1 MGPTTATASNV
12 SPRARRHHSPL
23 IVALDVSDLTQASEL
38 VRQLKPYAAFF
49 KVGAQLFTGY
59 GPEAVAMVRAQGGR
73 VFLDL
78 KFHDIPSTVAK
89 ACAAAARHRVAMMT
103 LHTSG
108 GADMLR
114 AAAQATADAAAR
126 LHVMRPKLV
135 GVTVLTSVGQ
145 QQFRAGTDPARA
157 LQERVLTL
165 AAQAQEAG
173 LDGVVASA
181 EEARLLRQT
190 FGKRWLVITP
200 GIRPS
205 GSDRGEQAR
214 VLTPCEALQQGA
226 DYLVVGRPIIAA
238 PDPIK
243 AARAIIEEITS
254 CPL

>member
-1 MGPTTATASNV
+1 MGPAIVDAPAVT
-12 SPRARRHHSPL
+12 RAAGKTSPL
-23 IVALDVSDLTQASEL
+23 IVALDVSDLAQASEL
-38 VRQLKPYAAFF
+38 VRQLRQYAAFF
-49 KVGAQLFTGY
+49 KVGAQLFTSY
-59 GPEAVAMVRAQGGR
+59 GPEAVAMVRSHGAR

-89 ACAAAARHRVAMMT
+89 ACAAAAHHRISLMT

-114 AAAQATADAAAR
+114 AAAQATAEAAR
-126 LHVMRPKLV
+126 RLRVPRPKLV

-157 LQERVLTL
+157 LQERVLSL
-165 AAQAQEAG
+165 AQQAKDAG

-181 EEARLLRQT
+181 EEARLLRAT

-200 GIRPS
+200 GIRPQ
-205 GSDRGEQAR
+205 GSDPGEQAR
-214 VLTPCEALQQGA
+214 VLTPCQALQQGA
-226 DYLVVGRPIIAA
+226 DYLVVGRPIVAA
-238 PDPIK
+238 PDPVK
-243 AARAIIEEITS
+243 AARAIVEEITS

>member
-1 MGPTTATASNV
+1 MGPTTLDAPTV
-12 SPRARRHHSPL
+12 TRAAGKASPL

-38 VRQLKPYAAFF
+38 VRLLRPYVAFF

-59 GPEAVAMVRAQGGR
+59 GPEAIAMVRRQGAK

-89 ACAAAARHRVAMMT
+89 ACAAATHHRVALMT

-108 GADMLR
+108 GVDMLR
-114 AAAQATADAAAR
+114 AAAEATAQAAR
-126 LHVMRPKLV
+126 RLRVTRPKLV

-145 QQFRAGTDPARA
+145 QQFRLGTDPTRA
-157 LQERVLTL
+157 LQERVVSL
-165 AAQAQEAG
+165 ATQAKEAG

-181 EEARLLRQT
+181 EEARVLRQT

-200 GIRPS
+200 GIRPQ
-205 GSDRGEQAR
+205 GSDPGEQAR
-214 VLTPCEALQQGA
+214 VLTPCQALQQGA
-226 DYLVVGRPIIAA
+226 DYLVIGRPIVAA
-238 PDPIK
+238 HDPVK
-243 AARAIIEEITS
+243 AARAILDEITS

>member
-1 MGPTTATASNV
+1 MGPSIEAPPPAV
-12 SPRARRHHSPL
+12 KRIRRQLSPL

-38 VRQLKPYAAFF
+38 VRLLRPYAAFF

-59 GPEAVAMVRAQGGR
+59 GPEAIAMVRKQGAR

-89 ACAAAARHRVAMMT
+89 ACAAAAHHRVALIT

-108 GADMLR
+108 GVEMLR
-114 AAAQATADAAAR
+114 AAAQATAEAAKR
-126 LHVMRPKLV
+126 LRVARPKLV

-165 AAQAQEAG
+165 PMQAKEAG

-190 FGKRWLVITP
+190 FGRRWLVITP
-200 GIRPS
+200 GIRS
-205 GSDRGEQAR
+205 QGSDRGEQAR
-214 VLTPCEALQQGA
+214 VLTPCQALQEGA
-226 DYLVVGRPIIAA
+226 DYLVVGRPIVAA
-238 PDPIK
+238 PDPVK
-243 AARAIIEEITS
+243 AARAILEEIAS

>member
-1 MGPTTATASNV
+1 MVV
-12 SPRARRHHSPL
+12 SPARARPVKRAARRSSPL

-38 VRQLKPYAAFF
+38 VRQLLPYAAFF

-59 GPEAVAMVRAQGGR
+59 GPEAIAMVRRQGAR

-89 ACAAAARHRVAMMT
+89 ATAAATHHRVSLMT

-108 GADMLR
+108 GVEMLR
-114 AAAQATADAAAR
+114 AGAQSAAETAAR
-126 LHVMRPKLV
+126 LRVPRPKLV
-135 GVTVLTSVGQ
+135 GVTVLTSVAQ

-157 LQERVLTL
+157 LHERVLTL
-165 AAQAQEAG
+165 AGQAKEAG

-181 EEARLLRQT
+181 EEARLLRER

-200 GIRPS
+200 GIRQQ

-214 VLTPCEALQQGA
+214 VLTPCQALQQGA
-226 DYLVVGRPIIAA
+226 DYLVIGRPIVAA
-238 PDPIK
+238 PDPVQ
-243 AARAIIEEITS
+243 AARAILEEITS